1 MRAIQILG
9 DASSPRITTNDSMA
23 TPTPKGAEILVR
35 VLAAGVTGDEVTWP
49 EVYES
54 ASRIPGH
61 EVSGII
67 EALGPE
73 YSGPLEVGQD
83 VVAILTTSQGQGQA
97 EYTVCFADEV
107 SRKPPGI
114 THVDAAA
121 LPIPALTAWQAMVDH
136 GNLAAGMT
144 VLVTGASGAVG
155 TLAVQLA
162 QKLAIVGGGN
172 AIPKVIALASAKNHD
187 RLKQQF
193 GVHEVHGYDT
203 PGWEDNIRNVDLVFD
218 TVGGDVL
225 TKTWETVK
233 RNGTIVTV
241 GDPAP
246 EWAFDAKV
254 KPEESVSHPE
264 VRHVY
269 FIVRPDSHRLS
280 QALEMVAEG
289 AIKPLEVESFP
300 FEKAELAWERARQRG
315 RNKKV
320 VITFETQ

>member
-1 MRAIQILG
+1 MRAVQILG
-9 DASSPRITTNDSMA
+9 DASSPRITTNSSVA
-23 TPTPKGAEILVR
+23 TPVPKGAEILVR
-35 VLAAGVTGDEVTWP
+35 VLAAGVTGDEVTWF
-49 EVYES
+49 EDYS
-54 ASRIPGH
+54 APRIPGH

-73 YSGPLEVGQD
+73 YGGPFEVGQE
-83 VVAILTTSQGQGQA
+83 VVALLTAASHGQGQA
-97 EYTVCFADEV
+97 DYTVSFAEEL
-107 SRKPPGI
+107 SLKPPAI
-114 THVDAAA
+114 THAEAAA
-121 LPIPALTAWQAMVDH
+121 LPIPLLTAWQAIVDH
-136 GNLAAGMT
+136 GKLAAGMT

-162 QKLAIVGGGN
+162 QKLGVVGGAN
-172 AIPKVIALASAKNHD
+172 AGPKVIALASSRNHD

-193 GVHEVHGYDT
+193 GVHEVHDYDT
-203 PGWEDNIRNVDLVFD
+203 PGWEGNIKDVDLVFD

-233 RNGTIVTV
+233 SNGTIVTV

-246 EWAFDAKV
+246 EWADGKV
-254 KPEESVSHPE
+254 KPKESVSHPE
-264 VRHVY
+264 VRPVY

-280 QALEMVAEG
+280 QALEMVGEG

-300 FEKAELAWERARQRG
+300 FEKAELAWERARQRR

-320 VITFETQ
+320 VITFDTQ

>member
-1 MRAIQILG
+1 
-9 DASSPRITTNDSMA
+9 MA
-23 TPTPKGAEILVR
+23 TPVPKGAEILVR

-49 EVYES
+49 EVYRS

-61 EVSGII
+61 ELSGTV

-73 YSGPLEVGQD
+73 YGGSFEVGQD
-83 VVAILTTSQGQGQA
+83 VVALLTASHGHGQA
-97 EYTVCFADEV
+97 EYTVCFDDEL
-107 SRKPPGI
+107 SLKPPAI
-114 THVDAAA
+114 THVEAAA
-121 LPIPALTAWQAMVDH
+121 LPIPVLTAWQAIVDH
-136 GNLAAGMT
+136 GKLTAGMT

-162 QKLAIVGGGN
+162 QKLVVVGGGN
-172 AIPKVIALASAKNHD
+172 AAPKVIALASSQNHD
-187 RLKQQF
+187 RLKRQF
-193 GVHEVHGYDT
+193 GVHEVHDYDT
-203 PGWEDNIRNVDLVFD
+203 PGWEGNIKNVDLVLD

-233 RNGTIVTV
+233 SNGTIVTV

-246 EWAFDAKV
+246 KWAFDGQAKP
-254 KPEESVSHPE
+254 KESVRHPE

-269 FIVRPDSHRLS
+269 FIVRPDPRRLS
-280 QALEMVAEG
+280 QALEMVGEG

-300 FEKAELAWERARQRG
+300 FEKAELAWEVARQRR

-320 VITFETQ
+320 VITFDTQ

>member
-1 MRAIQILG
+1 
-9 DASSPRITTNDSMA
+9 MA
-23 TPTPKGAEILVR
+23 TPVPKGAEILVR

-73 YSGPLEVGQD
+73 YGGSFEVGQD
-83 VVAILTTSQGQGQA
+83 VVALLTASHGQGQA
-97 EYTVCFADEV
+97 EYTVCFADEL
-107 SRKPPGI
+107 SLKPPAI
-114 THVDAAA
+114 THVEAAA
-121 LPIPALTAWQAMVDH
+121 LPIPVLTAWQAIVDH
-136 GNLAAGMT
+136 GKLAAGMT

-162 QKLAIVGGGN
+162 QKVVVVGGGN
-172 AIPKVIALASAKNHD
+172 AAPKVIALASSKNHD

-193 GVHEVHGYDT
+193 GVHEVHDYDT
-203 PGWEDNIRNVDLVFD
+203 PGWEGNIKNVDLVFD
-218 TVGGDVL
+218 AVGGDVL

-233 RNGTIVTV
+233 SNGTIVTV

-246 EWAFDAKV
+246 EWAFDGKV
-254 KPEESVSHPE
+254 KPKEAVSHPE
-264 VRHVY
+264 VRRVY

-280 QALEMVAEG
+280 QALEMVGEG

-300 FEKAELAWERARQRG
+300 FEKAELAWEGARQRR

-320 VITFETQ
+320 VITFDTQ